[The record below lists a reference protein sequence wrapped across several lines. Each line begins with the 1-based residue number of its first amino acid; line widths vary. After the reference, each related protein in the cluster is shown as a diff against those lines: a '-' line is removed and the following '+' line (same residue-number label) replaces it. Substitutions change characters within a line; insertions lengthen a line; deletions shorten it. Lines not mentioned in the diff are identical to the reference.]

1 MTCSATVKFVFP
13 PAVSSGLDLTAGS
26 RLEPLGGGNT
36 VWLDPLN
43 ISAVLP
49 GDGFLHVDQ
58 TTGYFSADLWMWN
71 ITLRG
76 LGQGYLNDVSGGYS
90 RALLIAPLASL
101 CIVQY
106 GWK

>member
-1 MTCSATVKFVFP
+1 MKCSSTATVVFP
-13 PAVSSGLDLTAGS
+13 PAVSSGLDLSMGS
-26 RLEPLGGGNT
+26 R
-36 VWLDPLN
+36 LDPLN

-76 LGQGYLNDVSGGYS
+76 LGQGYLNDVSGGGGGRGGGGGSSLYS
-90 RALLIAPLASL
+90 CVPAGDHHEEQGPH
-101 CIVQY
+101 
-106 GWK
+106 